1 MPDPI
6 TIIGGVASILQIIS
20 SVTRVAKSLNEV
32 RESYDNVALNTTLV
46 ASQLSTIRAA
56 LEALHAWRVSDT
68 VETEAT
74 IQLDKDL
81 GLSLSCCA
89 ILITVIDG
97 KLSESGYSPGMG
109 VKQKIRYLWLE
120 DILKE
125 YVSNLEGQV
134 RALQLLLT
142 IFQCRTATEQK
153 QQLANQESREII
165 EQVRAETMTLGIGE
179 MDMDDAMSI
188 LSHDPSVH
196 LDVESILMKSPAYIR
211 VYGGEVGDSES
222 LLLGRLLTALLYR
235 SKERRVGKSCLKSRH
250 LHPLVESQHLHPSPS
265 LKPPLRQHQTLLR
278 LQHLP
283 LKSQHLYH
291 HLKNQ

>member
-46 ASQLSTIRAA
+46 ASQLSTVRAA

-68 VETEAT
+68 VESEAT
-74 IQLDKDL
+74 VQLDKDL

-97 KLSESGYSPGMG
+97 KLAESGYTPGMG

-165 EQVRAETMTLGIGE
+165 EQVRAETMTLGFGE
-179 MDMDDAMSI
+179 TEMDDAISI

-196 LDVESILMKSPAYIR
+196 LDVDSILMRSPAYLR
-211 VYGGEVGDSES
+211 VYGAEVRSSARGWLDKW
-222 LLLGRLLTALLYR
+222 LTALYR
-235 SKERRVGKSCLKSRH
+235 STRLVVGNYSLVNHHLRH
-250 LHPLVESQHLHPSPS
+250 LVESLHLSPLPS
-265 LKPPLRQHQTLLR
+265 LKLHLRR
-278 LQHLP
+278 
-283 LKSQHLYH
+283 
-291 HLKNQ
+291 